1 MENGAREKRC
11 AGSSIFHRR
20 GEDRTKRRYGGGELE
35 REKAVERRNVQAG
48 GGPRA
53 AWKVRGG
60 RWGEGAANA
69 AACLSRMCVGHR
81 NLYNWAHYSELKHE
95 CSE

>member
-1 MENGAREKRC
+1 M
-11 AGSSIFHRR
+11 
-20 GEDRTKRRYGGGELE
+20 E

-53 AWKVRGG
+53 AWKVRG
-60 RWGEGAANA
+60 GAANA

-95 CSE
+95 RSE